1 MNNMTEGSILKGV
14 VRFAIPCIIS
24 NVLQNLYN
32 IVDSVIVGKSDGT
45 AALAAVGA
53 SGSLINLF
61 LTTVTGFACGFAICA
76 GKRYGAGD
84 RKGLRGVFANGLLLV
99 LAVSLMLSVLG
110 AVFARDMLV
119 IMNTPGEILEEA
131 TGYLLVIFFGMGFNL
146 VYSYLCEMLRGIG
159 NSKMPLYFLIASSI
173 LHLVLILVFLFGFSM
188 GVVGAALST
197 VLSQAFA
204 VAICWVYLF
213 RRVPEYRI
221 SLRDLRPRR
230 EILAEGLRI
239 GGPMAVTNFV
249 VMFGV
254 IILSFV
260 TNGIGT
266 EYVAA
271 YSTASR
277 VGYIVTTPLF
287 GFASALSVFV
297 AQNLGVGNLPRIREG
312 VRKTLLFTTGVD
324 TVLLVIFLFATRP
337 LLSFLLNG
345 EPVAVEAGTTYLL
358 IRCFAMVV
366 LAPAACLK
374 NVLNSLGKT
383 LFPTISGFCEVGIR
397 YLVPIA
403 LSGRL
408 GFVSV
413 PLTDVAAW
421 LFLAV
426 FLEIGYIRESRSLTL
441 ITK

>member
-1 MNNMTEGSILKGV
+1 
-14 VRFAIPCIIS
+14 AI
-24 NVLQNLYN
+24 
-32 IVDSVIVGKSDGT
+32 
-45 AALAAVGA
+45 
-53 SGSLINLF
+53 
-61 LTTVTGFACGFAICA
+61 
-76 GKRYGAGD
+76 
-84 RKGLRGVFANGLLLV
+84 
-99 LAVSLMLSVLG
+99 
-110 AVFARDMLV
+110 FARDMLV
-119 IMNTPGEILEEA
+119 LMNTPGEILEEA
-131 TGYLLVIFFGMGFNL
+131 VRYLLVIFVGMGFNL
-146 VYSYLCEMLRGIG
+146 VYNYLCEMLRGIG
-159 NSKMPLYFLIASSI
+159 NSKMPLYFLVASSI

-204 VAICWVYLF
+204 VAVCLVYMY

-221 SLRDLRPRR
+221 SIRDLLPRGKTM
-230 EILAEGLRI
+230 AEGLRI
-239 GGPMAVTNFV
+239 GIPMAVTNFV

-297 AQNLGVGNLPRIREG
+297 AQNMGVGNLSRIREG

-345 EPVAVEAGTTYLL
+345 EAVAVEAGTTYLW
-358 IRCFAMVV
+358 IRCFAMFV

-397 YLVPIA
+397 YLIPIT
-403 LSGRL
+403 LSGPL

-421 LFLAV
+421 FFLAV
-426 FLEIGYIRESRSLTL
+426 FLGIGYLREIKYLKETA
-441 ITK
+441 